1 MYQIPIRKGMFTGIN
16 LHNCVLI
23 SRPNEVDLI
32 HNFFFL
38 NIHSLATTL
47 KSRLLPTF
55 FLNFHEI
62 GIATLRGR
70 PEQNLKSKEQD
81 SESSP
86 KQIYRSECV
95 AERVKVGEGG
105 PGEGEEMKG
114 RKKETEKRERE
125 RGRRKKGER
134 RTKGQRHYSSE
145 RQL

>member
-1 MYQIPIRKGMFTGIN
+1 
-16 LHNCVLI
+16 
-23 SRPNEVDLI
+23 
-32 HNFFFL
+32 
-38 NIHSLATTL
+38 
-47 KSRLLPTF
+47 
-55 FLNFHEI
+55 
-62 GIATLRGR
+62 
-70 PEQNLKSKEQD
+70 LKSKEQD